1 MENELAN
8 QPSKTLEKIL
18 LTIIRWGTYL
28 SLLTP
33 LVVVSDSF
41 YSFVVPKTIYFRII
55 VEIIFATYL
64 ILILSFPKYRPKI
77 NALSVSIFI
86 FILISII
93 TSVLGVD
100 FQRSFWSVYERMTG
114 LFTILHLYAFFLVLS
129 SVFRKRKD
137 WERLFFISI
146 AIGIVCCFGVIAADS
161 VARGGGTIGN
171 TSFLAS
177 YLLFNIFFAI
187 ALLVKN
193 KFSGLGIF
201 AITSLLIFIPI
212 LLSASARGAI
222 ICFFGGLF
230 LLFMGLLFF
239 SDKRKLR
246 IIAVTTPLVLI
257 LMAGILIFSF
267 PTIKNTIISYLSDM
281 KARILV
287 WEMAW
292 KGFLERP
299 ILGWGLENFDVVFAK
314 FFSPKLFLGE
324 YGGETWFDRAH
335 NIVLDTLIN
344 SGIVGLISYLSI
356 FCISILS
363 LLKKCFVENK
373 ENIGVNLVIISLLIA
388 YFAQNLLVFDLIS
401 SYAVFFL
408 TLAFINFL
416 IQEEDSEESNNFI
429 INESLKKFCYILIFV
444 FMSTCLYFGN
454 IQPANSAINTTKM
467 IIADNLE
474 DRKEFYEKSLNT
486 LRYNNEINHQFGLH
500 LLKEF
505 NSYGIDQDLLK
516 TSFDLAKKETEK
528 NVERNDLNLR
538 ARLSLAK
545 LYLAEYKSMKN
556 EQVLFLAE
564 KILEEA
570 KENSPMNPKCYWL
583 LADLSFERGDFEE
596 SMRLFQEAINL
607 EPQLDISR
615 WYLIS
620 YYNLIGQYENALKG
634 IQEAESIGLDWRT
647 NANLFQE
654 VIIAYEGLEE
664 YEIVIPLY
672 ERLLSFYPNS
682 SHLWFKFSMTLF
694 NMGNKES
701 AKEAAQ
707 EAIRLNPALIDQ
719 VGEVLKTILQQD

>member
-1 MENELAN
+1 MENELVN
-8 QPSKTLEKIL
+8 QPNKTLEKIL
-18 LTIIRWGTYL
+18 ITIIKWGVYL

-33 LVVVSDSF
+33 LIVVSDSF
-41 YSFVVPKTIYFRII
+41 YSFVVPKTIYFRVI

-77 NALSVSIFI
+77 NALSISIFI

-114 LFTILHLYAFFLVLS
+114 LFTILHLYAFFIVLS
-129 SVFRKRKD
+129 NIFRERKD

-146 AIGIVCCFGVIAADS
+146 AIGVICCLGVVAAES
-161 VARGGGTIGN
+161 ISRGGGTIGN

-187 ALLVKN
+187 ALLIKN

-201 AITSLLIFIPI
+201 ATISLLIFIPI
-212 LLSASARGAI
+212 LLSASARGATI
-222 ICFFGGLF
+222 SFFGGLF
-230 LLFMGLLFF
+230 LLFMSLLFF
-239 SDKRKLR
+239 SGKKKLKA
-246 IIAVTTPLVLI
+246 IVVTTSLVLI
-257 LMAGILIFSF
+257 LISGILIFSF
-267 PTIKNTIISYLSDM
+267 PTIKNIVVSHLNDM
-281 KARILV
+281 KARVLV

-299 ILGWGLENFDVVFAK
+299 ILGWGLENFDIVFAK
-314 FFSPKLFLGE
+314 FFNPKLFLGE
-324 YGGETWFDRAH
+324 YGEETWFDRAH

-356 FCISILS
+356 FFISIFS
-363 LLKKCFVENK
+363 LLKKCFVESK
-373 ENIGVNLVIISLLIA
+373 EQIGINLVIISLLIA

-401 SYAVFFL
+401 SYILFFL

-416 IQEEDSEESNNFI
+416 IQKTDFEESSDFI
-429 INESLKKFCYILIFV
+429 VNGFFKKICYVLI
-444 FMSTCLYFGN
+444 FMSTSVCFYFGN
-454 IQPANSAINTTKM
+454 IQPANSAISITKM
-467 IIADNLE
+467 IITDDLE
-474 DRKEFYEKSLNT
+474 EKTEFYKKSLNT
-486 LRYNNEINHQFGLH
+486 LKHNNEINHQFGLS
-500 LLKEF
+500 LLKKID
-505 NSYGIDQDLLK
+505 SYSKDQDFLK
-516 TSFDLAKKETEK
+516 DAFDLAKKETEK
-528 NVERNDLNLR
+528 NVERNSLNLR

-545 LYLAEYKSMKN
+545 LYLAEYKLMKD

-564 KILEEA
+564 KVLLEA
-570 KENSPMNPKCYWL
+570 VKNSPENQKCYWL

-596 SMRLFQEAINL
+596 SIRFFQKAINL

-620 YYNLIGQYENALKG
+620 YYNLIGQYENALK
-634 IQEAESIGLDWRT
+634 EAENAESVGLDWRT
-647 NANLFQE
+647 NASFFQE
-654 VIIAYEGLEE
+654 VIIAHEGLEE

-672 ERLLSFYPNS
+672 KRLLSFYPNNDY
-682 SHLWFKFSMTLF
+682 LWFKFSLALF
-694 NMGNKES
+694 NSGDKES

-707 EAIRLNPALIDQ
+707 EAVRLNPLLINQ
-719 VGEVLKTILQQD
+719 VGEVLKMILQ